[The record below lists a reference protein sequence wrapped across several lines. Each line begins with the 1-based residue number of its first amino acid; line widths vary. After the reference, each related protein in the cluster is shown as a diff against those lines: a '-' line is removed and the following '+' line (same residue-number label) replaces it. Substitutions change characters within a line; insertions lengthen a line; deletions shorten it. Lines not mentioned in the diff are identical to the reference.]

1 MGIYYPFLGG
11 GRTCNQITTPLVYD
25 ESLSVEQ
32 QIACLFGKIAN
43 IDSDFVTTVEFDDFK
58 SQIHAEQVAQTEQ
71 LEGYTDSEIAKLD
84 KELRDLIA
92 GSQVGLLIWN
102 VTVGRYTGNVRAMR
116 DFFNDVTVHAITVA
130 GGSENGQHMLECGA
144 AYAPLILEQGQWY
157 RMFSSMFL
165 HFGAPHLINNMLVLF
180 VLGQRLEPV
189 TGKIKFF
196 LIYIFGGLGG
206 NMLSLFFDMYAGN
219 ASLSAGASGA
229 VFAVMGGMIY
239 VIIRHRG
246 RVADLTVRQMLIMA
260 AFSLY
265 FGFASEGV
273 DNVAHIG
280 GLLSGFLIAVILYH
294 PRKIWK
300 TVP

>member
-1 MGIYYPFLGG
+1 MEEIKKEPVTVLLILLNTLIFL
-11 GRTCNQITTPLVYD
+11 I
-25 ESLSVEQ
+25 
-32 QIACLFGKIAN
+32 
-43 IDSDFVTTVEFDDFK
+43 VEF
-58 SQIHAEQVAQTEQ
+58 T
-71 LEGYTDSEIAKLD
+71 
-84 KELRDLIA
+84 
-92 GSQVGLLIWN
+92 
-102 VTVGRYTGNVRAMR
+102 
-116 DFFNDVTVHAITVA
+116 

-157 RMFSSMFL
+157 RVFSSMFL

-180 VLGQRLEPV
+180 VLGQRLEPAV
-189 TGKIKFF
+189 GRLKFL
-196 LIYIFGGLGG
+196 LIYIAGGLGG
-206 NMLSLFFDMYAGN
+206 NFISLFWDMRTGDY
-219 ASLSAGASGA
+219 SVSAGASGA

-246 RVADLTVRQMLIMA
+246 RVADLTMKQMLIMA

-273 DNVAHIG
+273 DNAAHAG
-280 GLLSGFLIAVILYH
+280 GLLCGFLAAVIFYH

>member
-1 MGIYYPFLGG
+1 MEEIKKEPVTVLLILINTLIFL
-11 GRTCNQITTPLVYD
+11 V
-25 ESLSVEQ
+25 
-32 QIACLFGKIAN
+32 
-43 IDSDFVTTVEFDDFK
+43 VEF
-58 SQIHAEQVAQTEQ
+58 T
-71 LEGYTDSEIAKLD
+71 
-84 KELRDLIA
+84 
-92 GSQVGLLIWN
+92 
-102 VTVGRYTGNVRAMR
+102 
-116 DFFNDVTVHAITVA
+116 
-130 GGSENGQHMLECGA
+130 GGSENGQHMLECGV

-165 HFGAPHLINNMLVLF
+165 HFGASHLINNMLVLF

>member
-1 MGIYYPFLGG
+1 MEEIKKEPVTVLLILINTLIFL
-11 GRTCNQITTPLVYD
+11 V
-25 ESLSVEQ
+25 
-32 QIACLFGKIAN
+32 
-43 IDSDFVTTVEFDDFK
+43 VEF
-58 SQIHAEQVAQTEQ
+58 T
-71 LEGYTDSEIAKLD
+71 
-84 KELRDLIA
+84 
-92 GSQVGLLIWN
+92 
-102 VTVGRYTGNVRAMR
+102 
-116 DFFNDVTVHAITVA
+116 

-144 AYAPLILEQGQWY
+144 PYAPLILEQGQWY

>member
-1 MGIYYPFLGG
+1 MEEIKKEPVTVLLILINTLIFL
-11 GRTCNQITTPLVYD
+11 V
-25 ESLSVEQ
+25 
-32 QIACLFGKIAN
+32 
-43 IDSDFVTTVEFDDFK
+43 VEF
-58 SQIHAEQVAQTEQ
+58 T
-71 LEGYTDSEIAKLD
+71 
-84 KELRDLIA
+84 
-92 GSQVGLLIWN
+92 
-102 VTVGRYTGNVRAMR
+102 
-116 DFFNDVTVHAITVA
+116 
-130 GGSENGQHMLECGA
+130 GGSENGQHMLECDA

-157 RMFSSMFL
+157 RLFSSMFL

>member
-1 MGIYYPFLGG
+1 MEEIKKEPVTVLLILLNTLIFL
-11 GRTCNQITTPLVYD
+11 I
-25 ESLSVEQ
+25 
-32 QIACLFGKIAN
+32 
-43 IDSDFVTTVEFDDFK
+43 VEF
-58 SQIHAEQVAQTEQ
+58 S
-71 LEGYTDSEIAKLD
+71 
-84 KELRDLIA
+84 
-92 GSQVGLLIWN
+92 
-102 VTVGRYTGNVRAMR
+102 
-116 DFFNDVTVHAITVA
+116 

-157 RMFSSMFL
+157 RVFSSMFL

-180 VLGQRLEPV
+180 VLGQRLEPAV
-189 TGKIKFF
+189 GRLRFL
-196 LIYIFGGLGG
+196 LIYIARGLGG
-206 NMLSLFFDMYAGN
+206 NFISLFWDMRTGDY
-219 ASLSAGASGA
+219 SVSAGASGA

-246 RVADLTVRQMLIMA
+246 RVADLTMKQMLIMA

-273 DNVAHIG
+273 DNAAHAG
-280 GLLSGFLIAVILYH
+280 GLLCGFLAAVIFYH

>member
-1 MGIYYPFLGG
+1 MEKRPELEEIKKEPVTVLLILINTLIFL
-11 GRTCNQITTPLVYD
+11 V
-25 ESLSVEQ
+25 
-32 QIACLFGKIAN
+32 
-43 IDSDFVTTVEFDDFK
+43 VEF
-58 SQIHAEQVAQTEQ
+58 T
-71 LEGYTDSEIAKLD
+71 
-84 KELRDLIA
+84 
-92 GSQVGLLIWN
+92 
-102 VTVGRYTGNVRAMR
+102 
-116 DFFNDVTVHAITVA
+116 

-144 AYAPLILEQGQWY
+144 AYAPLILGQGQWY

-229 VFAVMGGMIY
+229 VFAVMGSMIY

>member
-1 MGIYYPFLGG
+1 MEEIKKEPVTVLLILLNTLIFL
-11 GRTCNQITTPLVYD
+11 I
-25 ESLSVEQ
+25 
-32 QIACLFGKIAN
+32 
-43 IDSDFVTTVEFDDFK
+43 VEF
-58 SQIHAEQVAQTEQ
+58 T
-71 LEGYTDSEIAKLD
+71 
-84 KELRDLIA
+84 
-92 GSQVGLLIWN
+92 
-102 VTVGRYTGNVRAMR
+102 
-116 DFFNDVTVHAITVA
+116 

-157 RMFSSMFL
+157 RVFSNMFL

-180 VLGQRLEPV
+180 VLGQRLEPAV
-189 TGKIKFF
+189 GRLRFL
-196 LIYIFGGLGG
+196 LIYIAGGLGG
-206 NMLSLFFDMYAGN
+206 NFISLFWDMRTGDY
-219 ASLSAGASGA
+219 SVSAGASGA

-246 RVADLTVRQMLIMA
+246 RVADLTMKQMLIMA

-273 DNVAHIG
+273 DNAAHAG
-280 GLLSGFLIAVILYH
+280 GLLCGFLAAVIFYH

>member
-1 MGIYYPFLGG
+1 MEEIKKEPVTVLLILLNTLIFL
-11 GRTCNQITTPLVYD
+11 I
-25 ESLSVEQ
+25 
-32 QIACLFGKIAN
+32 
-43 IDSDFVTTVEFDDFK
+43 VEF
-58 SQIHAEQVAQTEQ
+58 T
-71 LEGYTDSEIAKLD
+71 
-84 KELRDLIA
+84 
-92 GSQVGLLIWN
+92 
-102 VTVGRYTGNVRAMR
+102 
-116 DFFNDVTVHAITVA
+116 

-157 RMFSSMFL
+157 RVFSSMFL

-180 VLGQRLEPV
+180 VLGQRLEPAV
-189 TGKIKFF
+189 GRLRFL
-196 LIYIFGGLGG
+196 LIYIAGGLGG
-206 NMLSLFFDMYAGN
+206 NFISLFWDMRTGDYAV
-219 ASLSAGASGA
+219 SAGASGA

-246 RVADLTVRQMLIMA
+246 RVADLTMKQMLIMA

-273 DNVAHIG
+273 DNAAHAG
-280 GLLSGFLIAVILYH
+280 GLLCGFLAAVIFYH

>member
-1 MGIYYPFLGG
+1 MNSNFQIITASYGKYFRNRCGKRPELEEIKKEPVTVLLILINTLIFL
-11 GRTCNQITTPLVYD
+11 V
-25 ESLSVEQ
+25 
-32 QIACLFGKIAN
+32 
-43 IDSDFVTTVEFDDFK
+43 VEF
-58 SQIHAEQVAQTEQ
+58 T
-71 LEGYTDSEIAKLD
+71 
-84 KELRDLIA
+84 
-92 GSQVGLLIWN
+92 
-102 VTVGRYTGNVRAMR
+102 
-116 DFFNDVTVHAITVA
+116 

-144 AYAPLILEQGQWY
+144 VYAPLILEQGQWY

>member
-1 MGIYYPFLGG
+1 MEEIKKEPVTVLLILINTLIFL
-11 GRTCNQITTPLVYD
+11 V
-25 ESLSVEQ
+25 
-32 QIACLFGKIAN
+32 
-43 IDSDFVTTVEFDDFK
+43 VEF
-58 SQIHAEQVAQTEQ
+58 T
-71 LEGYTDSEIAKLD
+71 
-84 KELRDLIA
+84 
-92 GSQVGLLIWN
+92 
-102 VTVGRYTGNVRAMR
+102 
-116 DFFNDVTVHAITVA
+116 

-157 RMFSSMFL
+157 RLFSSMFL

-280 GLLSGFLIAVILYH
+280 GLLSGFPDRCNSLSSQKNMENSSLTGSALKRDVS
-294 PRKIWK
+294 
-300 TVP
+300 TVCLSNLF

>member
-1 MGIYYPFLGG
+1 MEEIKKEPVTVLLILLNTLIFL
-11 GRTCNQITTPLVYD
+11 I
-25 ESLSVEQ
+25 
-32 QIACLFGKIAN
+32 
-43 IDSDFVTTVEFDDFK
+43 VEF
-58 SQIHAEQVAQTEQ
+58 T
-71 LEGYTDSEIAKLD
+71 
-84 KELRDLIA
+84 
-92 GSQVGLLIWN
+92 
-102 VTVGRYTGNVRAMR
+102 
-116 DFFNDVTVHAITVA
+116 

-157 RMFSSMFL
+157 RVFSSMFL

-180 VLGQRLEPV
+180 VLGQRLEPAV
-189 TGKIKFF
+189 GRLRFL
-196 LIYIFGGLGG
+196 LIYIEGGLGG
-206 NMLSLFFDMYAGN
+206 NFISLFWDMRTGDY
-219 ASLSAGASGA
+219 SVSAGASGA

-246 RVADLTVRQMLIMA
+246 RVADLTMKQMLIMA

-273 DNVAHIG
+273 DNAAHAG
-280 GLLSGFLIAVILYH
+280 GLLCGFLAAVIFYH

>member
-1 MGIYYPFLGG
+1 MEEIKKEPVTVLLILINTLIFL
-11 GRTCNQITTPLVYD
+11 V
-25 ESLSVEQ
+25 
-32 QIACLFGKIAN
+32 
-43 IDSDFVTTVEFDDFK
+43 VEF
-58 SQIHAEQVAQTEQ
+58 T
-71 LEGYTDSEIAKLD
+71 
-84 KELRDLIA
+84 
-92 GSQVGLLIWN
+92 
-102 VTVGRYTGNVRAMR
+102 
-116 DFFNDVTVHAITVA
+116 

-157 RMFSSMFL
+157 RVFSSMFL

-180 VLGQRLEPV
+180 VLGQRLEPAV
-189 TGKIKFF
+189 GRLRFL
-196 LIYIFGGLGG
+196 LIYIAGGLGG
-206 NMLSLFFDMYAGN
+206 NFISLFWDMRTGDY
-219 ASLSAGASGA
+219 SVSAGASGA

-246 RVADLTVRQMLIMA
+246 RVADLTMKQMLIMA

-273 DNVAHIG
+273 DNAAHAG
-280 GLLSGFLIAVILYH
+280 GLLCGFLAAVIFYH

>member
-1 MGIYYPFLGG
+1 MEEIKKEPVTVLLILLNTLIFL
-11 GRTCNQITTPLVYD
+11 I
-25 ESLSVEQ
+25 
-32 QIACLFGKIAN
+32 
-43 IDSDFVTTVEFDDFK
+43 VEF
-58 SQIHAEQVAQTEQ
+58 T
-71 LEGYTDSEIAKLD
+71 
-84 KELRDLIA
+84 
-92 GSQVGLLIWN
+92 
-102 VTVGRYTGNVRAMR
+102 
-116 DFFNDVTVHAITVA
+116 

-157 RMFSSMFL
+157 RVFSSMFL

-180 VLGQRLEPV
+180 VLGQRLEPAV
-189 TGKIKFF
+189 GRLRFL
-196 LIYIFGGLGG
+196 LIYIAGGLGG
-206 NMLSLFFDMYAGN
+206 NFISLFWDMRTGDY
-219 ASLSAGASGA
+219 SVSAGASGA

-246 RVADLTVRQMLIMA
+246 RVADLTMKQMLIMA

-273 DNVAHIG
+273 DNAAHAG
-280 GLLSGFLIAVILYH
+280 GLLCVFLAAVIFYH